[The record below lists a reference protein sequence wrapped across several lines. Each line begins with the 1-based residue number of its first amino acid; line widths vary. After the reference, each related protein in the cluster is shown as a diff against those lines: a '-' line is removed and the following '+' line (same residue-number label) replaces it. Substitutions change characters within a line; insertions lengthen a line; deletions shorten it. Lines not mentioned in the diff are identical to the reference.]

1 MRADLFTKGVNVLQN
16 DGISFA
22 SNPKAYKALATYI
35 NASTGRGNLGML
47 EKAAPILNATFFS
60 PRLMASRVQLLTNW
74 ANPLFYK
81 NTPAAV
87 RKMYFKDMGTFIAFG
102 MGILAL
108 AALSGADTEEDPRSP
123 DFGKIRSGNTR
134 WDIWGG
140 FQQFVR
146 YTSQI
151 ATGEKKSTASDK
163 ITPLD
168 GSSYTKETR
177 MSVIGNF
184 VRSKLAPVPSAIV
197 DYLYGEN
204 MIGDPFNLSNM
215 IISRA
220 IPLVWQGVYESAKQ
234 DGWAKALLVTGVP
247 SILGIGVQT
256 YGLNDFL
263 EQGVDNKSIKLLIDK
278 KAVAIEPKETERTV
292 IDAITGEKRKM
303 EDDEFEKYYASWA
316 DYIKKDLKEN
326 YDEYNKMSPEKFE
339 DEFRKIKSNATSY
352 AKEQVTSVI
361 PETLTLEIDNV
372 TYKLTPDKVA
382 ERKDYIQEYIDD
394 NEGSRS
400 FERKVE
406 KLIEKGSIKDSES
419 AIKKFLMSEAKRY
432 ATEKMKKDYEDNPEE
447 LGAVKD

>member
-1 MRADLFTKGVNVLQN
+1 M
-16 DGISFA
+16 
-22 SNPKAYKALATYI
+22 
-35 NASTGRGNLGML
+35 
-47 EKAAPILNATFFS
+47 APILNAAFFS
-60 PRLMASRVQLLTNW
+60 PRLMASRLQLLTNW
-74 ANPLFYK
+74 ANPVFYK

-108 AALSGADTEEDPRSP
+108 ASLSGADVEEDPRSP

-146 YTSQI
+146 YASQV
-151 ATGEKKSTASDK
+151 ALGEKKSTASDK

-168 GSSYTKETR
+168 GSSYNEETR
-177 MSVIGNF
+177 ISVIYNF
-184 VRSKLAPVPSAIV
+184 FRSKLAPVPSAV
-197 DYLYGEN
+197 FDYLHGEN
-204 MIGDPFNLSNM
+204 MIGDPFNAGNM
-215 IISRA
+215 IISRVF
-220 IPLVWQGVYESAKQ
+220 PLVWQGVYESAKQ
-234 DGWAKALLVTGVP
+234 DGWAKALLATGVP
-247 SILGIGVQT
+247 SVLGIGVQT

-263 EQGVDNKSIKLLIDK
+263 EQGVDDKSIKLLIDK

-292 IDAITGEKRKM
+292 IDAVTGEKRSM
-303 EDDEFEKYYASWA
+303 DDDEFEKYYASWV

-326 YDEYNKMSPEKFE
+326 YADYNKMSPEKFE

-352 AKEQVTSVI
+352 AKEQVTNVI

-382 ERKDYIQEYIDD
+382 ERKEYIQEYIDE
-394 NEGSRS
+394 NEGKRS

-406 KLIEKGSIKDSES
+406 KLIEAGTLKDSES
-419 AIKKFLMSEAKRY
+419 AIRKLLMSEAKRY
-432 ATEKMKKDYEDNPEE
+432 ATQKMKDDYEDNPEE

>member
-1 MRADLFTKGVNVLQN
+1 
-16 DGISFA
+16 
-22 SNPKAYKALATYI
+22 
-35 NASTGRGNLGML
+35 
-47 EKAAPILNATFFS
+47 
-60 PRLMASRVQLLTNW
+60 
-74 ANPLFYK
+74 
-81 NTPAAV
+81 
-87 RKMYFKDMGTFIAFG
+87 
-102 MGILAL
+102 
-108 AALSGADTEEDPRSP
+108 
-123 DFGKIRSGNTR
+123 
-134 WDIWGG
+134 
-140 FQQFVR
+140 
-146 YTSQI
+146 
-151 ATGEKKSTASDK
+151 
-163 ITPLD
+163 
-168 GSSYTKETR
+168 

-263 EQGVDNKSIKLLIDK
+263 EQGVDDKSIKLLIDK

-292 IDAITGEKRKM
+292 IDAVTGEKRKM

-394 NEGSRS
+394 KEDSRS
-400 FERKVE
+400 FERKIE
-406 KLIEKGSIKDSES
+406 KLIEKGSIKDTPSE
-419 AIKKFLMSEAKRY
+419 IKKILMSDAKEY
-432 ATEKMKKDYEDNPEE
+432 ATKKMKKDYKDNPEE